1 MAIYVSALVVERTTP
16 RPPLAYDP
24 NKPVSNSNAVTYLK
38 AVLNGVNYN
47 VFYSDNNNV
56 ITRLAN
62 AEN

>member
-47 VFYSDNNNV
+47 VFSTDANGV
-56 ITRLAN
+56 ITRIEN
-62 AEN
+62 AQ